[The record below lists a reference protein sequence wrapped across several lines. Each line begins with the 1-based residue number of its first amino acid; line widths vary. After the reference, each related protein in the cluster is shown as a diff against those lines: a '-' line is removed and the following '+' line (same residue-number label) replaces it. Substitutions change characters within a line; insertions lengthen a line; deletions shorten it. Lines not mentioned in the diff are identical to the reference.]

1 MKASSRYPR
10 LQATVLHQL
19 GLDFQKLT
27 FQHQGRTEKATT
39 VFGDVIKNI
48 LA

>member
-1 MKASSRYPR
+1 M
-10 LQATVLHQL
+10 LQQL
-19 GLDFQKLT
+19 GLDFNKLT

-39 VFGDVIKNI
+39 VFGDVIKAI